1 MNKDNLQC
9 NLNLSKL
16 LKFVIFNI
24 FYNCIEG
31 TDGKNVNKPLKIP
44 IFTSAD
50 YVTVGKDKKKNR
62 QDAVALEMCRGI
74 WEVTLYDK
82 KTTRNTLYALRHTC
96 DVV

>member
-50 YVTVGKDKKKNR
+50 YVTVGKKK
-62 QDAVALEMCRGI
+62 E
-74 WEVTLYDK
+74 K
-82 KTTRNTLYALRHTC
+82 KIGRMLLLWKCVEGYGM
-96 DVV
+96 

>member
-24 FYNCIEG
+24 IFNVFNNCIEG
-31 TDGKNVNKPLKIP
+31 TDGKNVNKPLKIL

-50 YVTVGKDKKKNR
+50 YVAVGKNKKKNR
-62 QDAVALEMCRGI
+62 
-74 WEVTLYDK
+74 
-82 KTTRNTLYALRHTC
+82 
-96 DVV
+96 

>member
-24 FYNCIEG
+24 FYNSIEG

-50 YVTVGKDKKKNR
+50 YVTVGKDKKKIR
-62 QDAVALEMCRGI
+62 
-74 WEVTLYDK
+74 
-82 KTTRNTLYALRHTC
+82 
-96 DVV
+96 